1 MITHNGITIYR
12 EYATIIHRG
21 NKKRFN
27 SPDGKRQVFFKMWEA
42 LILGAM
48 SRNELFDLLYGHRAD
63 GGPNQGVNQL
73 SVRMHQA
80 RSELVRM
87 ELSWISDRRGGVAY
101 WKLLPTPIFNIY
113 ETADRILAHVV

>member
-12 EYATIIHRG
+12 QFATIIHRG
-21 NKKRFN
+21 HKKQFQHPNGSNR
-27 SPDGKRQVFFKMWEA
+27 VFFKMWEA

-48 SRNELFDLLYGHRAD
+48 SRDALFDALYGHRAD

-73 SVRMHQA
+73 SVRMHQS

-87 ELSWISDRRGGVAY
+87 ELNWISDRRGGVAY
-101 WKLLPTPIFNIY
+101 WKIIPTPIFNVQ